1 MNVIVADIKTILFDL
16 DGTLVDTAPDLANA
30 LNTVLAEEG
39 REPAAYE
46 CIRAEAS
53 YGGKALVAMGFGIEE
68 TDADFERLRQRFL
81 QLYADNICVQS
92 KLFEGMEAV
101 LDHIEHNHRN
111 WGVVTNKPSYLTDPL
126 MQALG
131 LTQRAACIVSGDTTG
146 RSKPDPKPMHYAC
159 ELSGARVAE
168 CVYIGDAQR
177 DIEAGSRAGMRTLA
191 ASFGY
196 LKPSDDPFSWN
207 ADSVVTH
214 PDDIIKWLQQ
224 HG

>member
-1 MNVIVADIKTILFDL
+1 MSVTASNIKTVLFDL

-39 REPAAYE
+39 REPAPYE
-46 CIRAEAS
+46 RIRAEAS
-53 YGGKALVAMGFGIEE
+53 YGGKALVAMGFGIKE
-68 TDADFERLRQRFL
+68 TDADFERLRRRFL
-81 QLYADNICVQS
+81 QRYADNICVES

-101 LDHIEHNHRN
+101 LSHIEHNHRN

-146 RSKPDPKPMHYAC
+146 KSKPDPAPMHYAC

-196 LKPSDDPFSWN
+196 LKNDDDPLSWN
-207 ADSVVTH
+207 ADFVVAH
-214 PDDIIKWLQQ
+214 PREIIEWLQQ